1 MKRTFTVWAS
11 LLVVGL
17 LYAQK
22 AQLKV
27 GYDYH
32 YFDPRGIEKNED
44 FILLAGKDCAKFYN
58 SQSQWLDS
66 TRCTKEGEQW
76 YVQQGLV
83 MMGEL
88 MNKPREEREAII
100 NSSAIGHAVN
110 LYVVRKEEKFH
121 VWDMVYH
128 EYRKYA
134 EPVEERDWAILDDST
149 KTVLGYECMMATTEY
164 HGRKWTAWF
173 TPEIPMNAGP
183 WKLLGL
189 PGLILEAID
198 STGQH
203 HFSANGLQSVD
214 MDIPKVYEPNSY
226 EKTTRKKFLALCRYR
241 YDNVQGMSDLHFGG
255 NGPRL
260 SPEKIEYESGKKG
273 FDLLETD
280 YN

>member
-66 TRCTKEGEQW
+66 TRCTKKGEQW

-134 EPVEERDWAILDDST
+134 EPIEERNWAILDDST

-173 TPEIPMNAGP
+173 TPEVPMNAGP

-214 MDIPKVYEPNSY
+214 VDIPKVYEPNSY

-280 YN
+280 YE

>member
-1 MKRTFTVWAS
+1 
-11 LLVVGL
+11 
-17 LYAQK
+17 
-22 AQLKV
+22 
-27 GYDYH
+27 
-32 YFDPRGIEKNED
+32 
-44 FILLAGKDCAKFYN
+44 
-58 SQSQWLDS
+58 
-66 TRCTKEGEQW
+66 
-76 YVQQGLV
+76 
-83 MMGEL
+83 
-88 MNKPREEREAII
+88 
-100 NSSAIGHAVN
+100 
-110 LYVVRKEEKFH
+110 
-121 VWDMVYH
+121 
-128 EYRKYA
+128 
-134 EPVEERDWAILDDST
+134 
-149 KTVLGYECMMATTEY
+149 MMATTEY

-173 TPEIPMNAGP
+173 TPEVPMNAGP

>member
-66 TRCTKEGEQW
+66 TRCTKKGEQW

-134 EPVEERDWAILDDST
+134 EPIEERNWAILDDST

-173 TPEIPMNAGP
+173 TPEVPMNAGP

-214 MDIPKVYEPNSY
+214 VDIPKVYEPNSY

-241 YDNVQGMSDLHFGG
+241 YDNVQGMSDLHFGS

-280 YN
+280 YE

>member
-66 TRCTKEGEQW
+66 TRCTKKGEQW

-110 LYVVRKEEKFH
+110 LYVIRKEEKFH

-134 EPVEERDWAILDDST
+134 EPIEERNWAILDDST

-173 TPEIPMNAGP
+173 TPEVPMNAGP

-214 MDIPKVYEPNSY
+214 VDIPKVYEPNSY
-226 EKTTRKKFLALCRYR
+226 EKTTRKNFLALCRYR

-280 YN
+280 YE

>member
-44 FILLAGKDCAKFYN
+44 FILLAGKDYTKFYN

-66 TRCTKEGEQW
+66 IRCTKKGEQW

-134 EPVEERDWAILDDST
+134 EPIEERNWAILDDST

-173 TPEIPMNAGP
+173 TPEVPMNAGP

-214 MDIPKVYEPNSY
+214 VDIPKVYEPNSY

-280 YN
+280 YE

>member
-66 TRCTKEGEQW
+66 TRCTKKGEQW

-173 TPEIPMNAGP
+173 TPEVPMNAGP

-214 MDIPKVYEPNSY
+214 VDIPKVYEPNSY
-226 EKTTRKKFLALCRYR
+226 EKTTRKNFLALCRYR

-280 YN
+280 YE